1 MRKQEFLDRLG
12 LSSEEFRDLIQK
24 FVYFLEPL
32 NEAQKDAVRRSMPTI
47 AEAARSLGPN
57 VTPEQLGEI
66 LLEILEG
73 IEFVVL
79 GCHSI
84 RVMNL
89 NPRRSI
95 APHQP
100 KTKEPKQPKS

>member
-1 MRKQEFLDRLG
+1 MTKQEFLDRLG
-12 LSSEEFRDLIQK
+12 LSSEEFRDLMQK

-32 NEAQKDAVRRSMPTI
+32 NEAQRDAVRRSMPTI
-47 AEAARSLGPN
+47 AEAARSSGPN

-66 LLEILEG
+66 LIGILEG

-95 APHQP
+95 AHQRP
-100 KTKEPKQPKS
+100 KPKKPKQPKS

>member
-1 MRKQEFLDRLG
+1 MTRQEFLDRLG
-12 LSSEEFRDLIQK
+12 LSSEEFRDLMQK
-24 FVYFLEPL
+24 FVYFLESL
-32 NEAQKDAVRRSMPTI
+32 NEAQRDAVRRSMPTI
-47 AEAARSLGPN
+47 AEAASSLGPN

-66 LLEILEG
+66 LREILKG
-73 IEFVVL
+73 IDFVVL

-84 RVMNL
+84 NVMNL

-100 KTKEPKQPKS
+100 EQPKS